1 MGCIMKDERYLRLL
15 AKEYP
20 TQKDANSEIVNLM
33 AICQLP
39 KGTEYFFSDLHG
51 EYEAFVHLLRS
62 ASGVIRTKI
71 KELFDDTLS
80 EQEQNQLANLI
91 YEPEK
96 VLMCIDEFK
105 RDAQDF
111 KRLTI
116 YRLVQVCK
124 EVGSKY
130 TRSKVRKKM
139 PTEYAYIMDELLN
152 VSHGGN
158 KKSYYQAII
167 RSIMDVGAEEDFIIA
182 LCHLIQSLSVDNL
195 HIIGD
200 IFDRGPRPDI
210 IMNELM
216 AFHDVDIQ
224 WGNHDISWMGAACGN
239 EQLIANV
246 VRMGISY
253 NNFDALED
261 GYGINLRAL
270 TTFVSNTYRDD
281 PCKIFM
287 PKVLDENE
295 YDLVDNVLAAKMH
308 KAMAVIQFKLIGQL
322 LEKHPEYE
330 MGNRNVLKMINY
342 EKGTIQI
349 GSKEYEL
356 LDKNF
361 PTIDPKNPLK
371 LTREER
377 DLMNTITASF
387 KHSEVLHRHIKF
399 LYSNGSMYNRVNS
412 NLLFHGCIPMTKDGE
427 FESLKIGDTHYK
439 GKALLDKIN
448 QIVRNAY
455 FMPEN
460 SKEKQDA
467 VDFMWYLW
475 CGAKSPL
482 FGKSKLAAFESYFIE
497 DRAVRREIMNPYY
510 QLSEK
515 EEICNKIFEEFELN
529 PKTSHI
535 INGHVPVKIKDG
547 EHPIKANGKLY
558 VIDGG
563 ISKAYQSKTGIA
575 GYTLISNSHYL
586 ALAQHRN
593 YMKIE
598 NSMGAYTPEVQIT
611 EVYKKRLK
619 VADTDNG
626 KRLLEQIKDL
636 KELKEAYQTGILKE
650 GVKKKI

>member
-1 MGCIMKDERYLRLL
+1 MRDKKYLELL

-33 AICQLP
+33 AIRQLP

-71 KELFDDTLS
+71 RDLFDDTLS
-80 EQEQNQLANLI
+80 EKEQNQLANLI

-105 RDAQDF
+105 KDAEDF

-116 YRLVQVCK
+116 YRLVQICQ

-139 PTEYAYIMDELLN
+139 PVEYAYILDELLN
-152 VSHGGN
+152 VSYSGD
-158 KKSYYQAII
+158 KKTYYQAII
-167 RSIMDVGAEEDFIIA
+167 RSIMEVEAGEDFILA
-182 LCHLIQSLSVDNL
+182 LCHLIQNLSVDRL

-216 AFHDVDIQ
+216 AFHDVDVQ

-239 EQLIANV
+239 RQLIANV

-261 GYGINLRAL
+261 GYGINLRPL
-270 TTFVSNTYRDD
+270 STFASNLYGDD
-281 PCKIFM
+281 PCTVFM
-287 PKVLDENE
+287 PKILDENE
-295 YDLVDNVLAAKMH
+295 YDLVDAGLAAKMH
-308 KAMAVIQFKLIGQL
+308 KAMAIIQFKLIGQL
-322 LEKHPEYE
+322 LERHPEYE
-330 MGNRNVLKMINY
+330 MDERNVLKKINY
-342 EKGTIQI
+342 ETGTIQI
-349 GSKEYEL
+349 GNKEYPL
-356 LDKNF
+356 LDTHF
-361 PTIDPKNPLK
+361 PTIDPKNPLE
-371 LTREER
+371 LTREEN
-377 DLMNTITASF
+377 DLMSTIEYSF
-387 KHSEVLHRHIKF
+387 KHSEILHRHIRF
-399 LYSNGSMYNRVNS
+399 LYSNGGMYKKVNS
-412 NLLFHGCIPMTKDGE
+412 NLLFHGCIPMTRDGE
-427 FESLKIGDTHYK
+427 FESLKIGDSYYK
-439 GKALLDKIN
+439 GKMLLDKIN
-448 QIVRNAY
+448 QMVRNAY
-455 FMPEN
+455 FLPERN
-460 SKEKQDA
+460 EEKQNA

-497 DRAVRREIMNPYY
+497 DKTVRKEVMNPYY
-510 QLSEK
+510 KLSEQ
-515 EEICNKIFEEFELN
+515 EAICDKIFEEFEMN
-529 PKTSHI
+529 PKMSHI

-598 NSMGAYTPEVQIT
+598 NSMGAYTPELQIT
-611 EVYKKRLK
+611 EAYKRRLK

-626 KRLLEQIKDL
+626 KQLLEQIEDL
-636 KELKEAYQTGILKE
+636 KDLKEAYQTGILKE
-650 GVKKKI
+650 RVKKR

>member
-1 MGCIMKDERYLRLL
+1 MRDERYLQLL

-71 KELFDDTLS
+71 RELFDDTLS

-116 YRLVQVCK
+116 YRLVQICQ

-139 PTEYAYIMDELLN
+139 PMEYAYIMDELLN
-152 VSHGGN
+152 VSHRGN

-167 RSIMDVGAEEDFIIA
+167 RSIMEVGAEEDFIIT
-182 LCHLIQSLSVDNL
+182 LCHLIQNLSVDKL

-210 IMNELM
+210 IMNELI

-239 EQLIANV
+239 LQLVANV

-270 TTFVSNTYRDD
+270 STFASNIYRDD
-281 PCKIFM
+281 PCKVFM
-287 PKVLDENE
+287 PKMLDENQ
-295 YDLVDNVLAAKMH
+295 YDFVDAVLAAKMH
-308 KAMAVIQFKLIGQL
+308 KAITVIQFKLIGQL
-322 LEKHPEYE
+322 LECHPEYKMDE
-330 MGNRNVLKMINY
+330 RNVLKMINY
-342 EKGTIQI
+342 EAGIIKLGN
-349 GSKEYEL
+349 KEYEL
-356 LDKNF
+356 LDKHF

-371 LTREER
+371 LTREEK
-377 DLMNTITASF
+377 DLMNTIAASF
-387 KHSEVLHRHIKF
+387 KHSEVLHRHIRF
-399 LYSNGSMYNRVNS
+399 LYSNGSMYHRVNS

-427 FESLKIGDTHYK
+427 FESLEIGGIEYK

-455 FMPEN
+455 FMPEG

-482 FGKSKLAAFESYFIE
+482 FGKSKLAAFESYFIA
-497 DRAVRREIMNPYY
+497 DKSVKKEIMNPYY
-510 QLSEK
+510 QLSEN
-515 EEICNKIFEEFELN
+515 EEVCNKIFKEFDMN
-529 PKTSHI
+529 PKFSHI

-547 EHPIKANGKLY
+547 EQPIKANGKLY

-626 KRLLEQIKDL
+626 KELFEQIEDL
-636 KELKEAYQTGILKE
+636 KELKHAYQTGILKE
-650 GVKKKI
+650 RSRKK